1 MSSVRAALRKAYQS
15 MKKRH
20 YVVAPWMLTGLLLA
34 SYLSGCSIL
43 PRRSPRGS
51 HGHAFIDYWPSHET
65 SNQLRL
71 AVKDNIDLKGVVTS
85 AGSEYVFR
93 TSPPAS
99 RDADCLA
106 FARKRNVRI
115 VGKTNLSEF
124 AVSPSG
130 LNDYFGTPRNPFNK
144 WRKFVPGGSSSGSAV
159 AIADGSAD

>member
-20 YVVAPWMLTGLLLA
+20 YVVARVRLAGFLLA

-43 PRRSPRGS
+43 PSLPKRSPRGS

-85 AGSEYVFR
+85 AGSQYLEK

-106 FARKRNVRI
+106 IARKRNVRI
-115 VGKTNLSEF
+115 VGKTNLSE
-124 AVSPSG
+124 
-130 LNDYFGTPRNPFNK
+130 
-144 WRKFVPGGSSSGSAV
+144 
-159 AIADGSAD
+159 